1 MQRSLFSS
9 FCLGLFPG
17 KTELRLTVHVLPPL
31 FVLMEGTS
39 VFGNMDYIQLKIHLT
54 VYVTPFKKLTTKE
67 QIVWAGFKIHSTN
80 VIVAAKASIYL

>member
-1 MQRSLFSS
+1 
-9 FCLGLFPG
+9 
-17 KTELRLTVHVLPPL
+17 
-31 FVLMEGTS
+31 MEGTS